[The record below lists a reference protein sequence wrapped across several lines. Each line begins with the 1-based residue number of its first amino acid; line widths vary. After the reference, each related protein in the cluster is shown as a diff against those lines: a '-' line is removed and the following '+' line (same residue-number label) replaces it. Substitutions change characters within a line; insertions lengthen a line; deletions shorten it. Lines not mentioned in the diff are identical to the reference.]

1 MEHAVGILMLALGAL
16 ILIYA
21 GLLGYVKNPA
31 FIPRSHFAK
40 IRDPQQYAKQFA
52 KLLALVGLGP
62 VVGGLVGLFAGN
74 AAAGNRLS
82 SMQSASRV
90 QRILFIT
97 DNPPE
102 NPYLRKPFIVSRR
115 SAVNL
120 FCSLYA
126 SYAILANLSTRLLP
140 FC

>member
-74 AAAGNRLS
+74 AAAGIVTFVGIVAALCFS
-82 SMQSASRV
+82 G
-90 QRILFIT
+90 RIMRDVL
-97 DNPPE
+97 
-102 NPYLRKPFIVSRR
+102 
-115 SAVNL
+115 
-120 FCSLYA
+120 
-126 SYAILANLSTRLLP
+126 
-140 FC
+140 